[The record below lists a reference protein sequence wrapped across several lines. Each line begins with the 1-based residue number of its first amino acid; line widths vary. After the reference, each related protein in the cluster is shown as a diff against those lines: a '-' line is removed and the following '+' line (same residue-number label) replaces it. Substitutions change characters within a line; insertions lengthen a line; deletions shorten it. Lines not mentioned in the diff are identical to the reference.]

1 VSTIQIAPRRG
12 TVSDGQR
19 ERLQRHARWLARGGI
34 AWHFLEFGIALA
46 AGIAASSIALIG
58 FGADSLIAVDS
69 RDKALWD
76 GPAAVTQEA
85 NHWV

>member
-1 VSTIQIAPRRG
+1 
-12 TVSDGQR
+12 
-19 ERLQRHARWLARGGI
+19 
-34 AWHFLEFGIALA
+34 LEFGIALA

-69 RDKALWD
+69 RDKALWE